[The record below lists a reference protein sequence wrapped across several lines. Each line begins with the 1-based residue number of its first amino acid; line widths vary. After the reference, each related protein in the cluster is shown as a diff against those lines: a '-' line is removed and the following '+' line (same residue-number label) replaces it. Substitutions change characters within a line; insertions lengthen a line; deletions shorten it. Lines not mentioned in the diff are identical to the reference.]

1 MKVIIN
7 TNRMGYKPEYPV
19 TVQYYEADGTLG
31 VSFLSGIRPKGNL
44 SLTFPQNSMTMML
57 RSDYGQKSVTYPFFP
72 GSKNTTYTA
81 LTLRDSGEDFNAA
94 RLRDSFFQTIDKGLD
109 LDTIDTN
116 LVVVYINGSYCG
128 LYDLDEEEN
137 DNYLAEHYG
146 LAKDNIDRINHDDKA
161 QSGNNKEFLRVSA
174 LAKSLDLSKDANLEE
189 LAKYVD
195 IDACTDFLVEH
206 TYWADGDV
214 INQRFWRARDYSVK
228 WRPFLFD
235 LDFSLRAN
243 NVNRNEFSTYFN
255 PVPIGPTYPKVDNR
269 IFCALRENK
278 AWCDKFVQRYI
289 QLAET
294 QFAPSRILPIY
305 DSLVSAMKPEM
316 AQHIARW
323 STPSSMRVWESQVSA
338 LRNVLANRQAVAL
351 KQLQRYF
358 HVSDATMQKYI
369 AEYSAKN

>member
-1 MKVIIN
+1 
-7 TNRMGYKPEYPV
+7 
-19 TVQYYEADGTLG
+19 
-31 VSFLSGIRPKGNL
+31 
-44 SLTFPQNSMTMML
+44 
-57 RSDYGQKSVTYPFFP
+57 
-72 GSKNTTYTA
+72 
-81 LTLRDSGEDFNAA
+81 
-94 RLRDSFFQTIDKGLD
+94 
-109 LDTIDTN
+109 
-116 LVVVYINGSYCG
+116 
-128 LYDLDEEEN
+128 
-137 DNYLAEHYG
+137 
-146 LAKDNIDRINHDDKA
+146 
-161 QSGNNKEFLRVSA
+161 
-174 LAKSLDLSKDANLEE
+174 
-189 LAKYVD
+189 
-195 IDACTDFLVEH
+195 
-206 TYWADGDV
+206 
-214 INQRFWRARDYSVK
+214 
-228 WRPFLFD
+228 
-235 LDFSLRAN
+235 
-243 NVNRNEFSTYFN
+243 
-255 PVPIGPTYPKVDNR
+255 VDNR